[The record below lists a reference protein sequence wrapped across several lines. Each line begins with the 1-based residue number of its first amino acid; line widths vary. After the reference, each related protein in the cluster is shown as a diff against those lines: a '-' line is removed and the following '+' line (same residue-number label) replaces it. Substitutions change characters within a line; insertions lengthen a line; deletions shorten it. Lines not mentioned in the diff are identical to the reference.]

1 MRKFT
6 IFLALLLFVGLQ
18 GVLAQT
24 RIITGTVTSS
34 EDKSPVPGVTVVVKG
49 TTIGTTT
56 NIDGKYVLTVPMKD
70 KILVFSYVGMK
81 TQEVKI
87 SESITIDL
95 VMEPDVMNMNEVV
108 VTDRKSTRLNS
119 SH

>member
-34 EDKSPVPGVTVVVKG
+34 EDKSPIPGVTIVVKG

-56 NIDGKYVLTVPMKD
+56 NIDGKY
-70 KILVFSYVGMK
+70 
-81 TQEVKI
+81 
-87 SESITIDL
+87 
-95 VMEPDVMNMNEVV
+95 
-108 VTDRKSTRLNS
+108 
-119 SH
+119 